1 MAIRAVYPAP
11 FIEPA
16 AETLTDMLISEARR
30 PVDISTIAPQVA
42 AVTPL
47 TQAAQQRTATQ
58 AGLGTLQFDP
68 TTGEVTGA
76 GAGTGVAAYEPFVQ
90 QAQQDLASAR
100 GMTSPTAYQQ
110 FMSPYQQEVID
121 ATEQLLAEQRAAGR
135 AGQAAD
141 AIAAG
146 AFGGG
151 REGVRRAEYERQRD
165 IYDAAQLAQ
174 LRQAGFQQAVGQAQ
188 QAGTSLQNL
197 AARQAGLGQTQQTL
211 EAGITGQLGR
221 TGTGAQSFSQALL
234 EAQRQGNVLGLEY
247 PLARLES
254 ITRPFGTLVSGAPS
268 YGQPTQPILTNPA
281 LAGIQG
287 LAGTYGLAAGPS
299 QAASQGLGSF
309 GQRFM

>member
-16 AETLTDMLISEARR
+16 AETLTDLLISEAQQ
-30 PVDISTIAPQVA
+30 PVDISKISPQVA

-58 AGLGTLQFDP
+58 AGLGALSFDP
-68 TTGEVTGA
+68 TTGEVTGV
-76 GAGTGVAAYEPFVQ
+76 GTGTGVAAYEPYVQ
-90 QAQQDLASAR
+90 RAEQALTQAT
-100 GMTSPTAYQQ
+100 GMVSPTAYQQ
-110 FMSPYQQEVID
+110 YMSPYQQEVID
-121 ATEQLLAEQRAAGR
+121 ATEALLAEQRAAGR
-135 AGQAAD
+135 PQLAAT
-141 AIAAG
+141 AIGAG
-146 AFGGG
+146 AYGGG
-151 REGVRRAEYERQRD
+151 RAGVAQAEYERQRD

-174 LRQAGFQQAVGQAQ
+174 LRQAGYQQAVGQAQ

-211 EAGITGQLGR
+211 ETGITGQLGA

-247 PLARLES
+247 PLARLQS
-254 ITRPFGTLVSGAPS
+254 VVNPLGTLISGAPS
-268 YGQPTQPILTNPA
+268 YAQPTQPILTNPA

-287 LAGTYGLAAGPS
+287 LAGTYGLLQGPT